1 MKLVSRFLKGILQIF
16 SITQS
21 LIWLTYKIQHMVK
34 VEVLLATDGSESA
47 KKAETAALKITK
59 SYNIR
64 MAALFVVNAPST
76 SERDDTI
83 KYGEKVLD
91 EVVEDGK
98 KLGVDVQK
106 ILKLGS
112 PAETILNVSKSL
124 NVHTIVL
131 GSEGR
136 KGIKRVL
143 LGSVAENVVRNAEC
157 TVLVAR

>member
-1 MKLVSRFLKGILQIF
+1 LRIS
-16 SITQS
+16 
-21 LIWLTYKIQHMVK
+21 
-34 VEVLLATDGSESA
+34 
-47 KKAETAALKITK
+47 K

-64 MAALFVVNAPST
+64 MAALYVVNVPST
-76 SERDDTI
+76 SEQGELI

-98 KLGVDVQK
+98 KMGVEVQK

-112 PAETILNVSKSL
+112 PSETILNVSKSL
-124 NVHTIVL
+124 KVHTIVV
-131 GSEGR
+131 GSEGK

>member
-1 MKLVSRFLKGILQIF
+1 MG
-16 SITQS
+16 
-21 LIWLTYKIQHMVK
+21 K

-47 KKAETAALKITK
+47 KKAQIAALRISK

-64 MAALFVVNAPST
+64 MAALYVVNVPST
-76 SERDDTI
+76 SEQSELI
-83 KYGEKVLD
+83 KYGEKILD
-91 EVVEDGK
+91 EVVKDGK
-98 KLGVDVQK
+98 TQGISVQR

-112 PAETILNVSKSL
+112 PSETILNVAKSL
-124 NVHTIVL
+124 KVHTIVV

>member
-1 MKLVSRFLKGILQIF
+1 MG
-16 SITQS
+16 
-21 LIWLTYKIQHMVK
+21 K

-47 KKAETAALKITK
+47 KKAEIAALRISK

-64 MAALFVVNAPST
+64 MAALYVVNVPST
-76 SERDDTI
+76 SEQAELI

-98 KLGVDVQK
+98 KNGVEVQK

-112 PAETILNVSKSL
+112 PSETILNVSKSL
-124 NVHTIVL
+124 KVHTIVV
-131 GSEGR
+131 GSEGK

>member
-1 MKLVSRFLKGILQIF
+1 MFK
-16 SITQS
+16 TQDS
-21 LIWLTYKIQHMVK
+21 DMPK

-47 KKAETAALKITK
+47 KKAEIAALKITK

-64 MAALFVVNAPST
+64 MAALFVVNVPST
-76 SERDDTI
+76 SDRGELI

-91 EVVEDGK
+91 EVMADGRKMGVE
-98 KLGVDVQK
+98 VQK

-112 PAETILNVSKSL
+112 PAETILNVSKNL
-124 NVHTIVL
+124 KVHTIVM

-136 KGIKRVL
+136 KGLKRAL

>member
-1 MKLVSRFLKGILQIF
+1 MA
-16 SITQS
+16 
-21 LIWLTYKIQHMVK
+21 K

-47 KKAETAALKITK
+47 KKAEIAALKITK

-64 MAALFVVNAPST
+64 MAALFVVNVPST
-76 SERDDTI
+76 SERDELI

-91 EVVEDGK
+91 EVVADGK
-98 KLGVDVQK
+98 KMGVDVQK

-124 NVHTIVL
+124 NVHTIVM

-136 KGIKRVL
+136 KGLKRVL

>member
-1 MKLVSRFLKGILQIF
+1 MG
-16 SITQS
+16 
-21 LIWLTYKIQHMVK
+21 K

-47 KKAETAALKITK
+47 KKAEIAALRISK

-64 MAALFVVNAPST
+64 MAALYVVNVPST
-76 SERDDTI
+76 SEQAELI
-83 KYGEKVLD
+83 KFGEKVLD

-98 KLGVDVQK
+98 KNGIDVQR

-112 PAETILNVSKSL
+112 PSETILNVAKSL
-124 NVHTIVL
+124 KVHTIVV

-143 LGSVAENVVRNAEC
+143 LGSVAENVVRNADC

>member
-1 MKLVSRFLKGILQIF
+1 MG
-16 SITQS
+16 
-21 LIWLTYKIQHMVK
+21 K

-47 KKAETAALKITK
+47 KKAQIAALRISK

-64 MAALFVVNAPST
+64 MAVLYVVNVPST
-76 SERDDTI
+76 SEQAELI
-83 KYGEKVLD
+83 KFGEKVLD

-98 KLGVDVQK
+98 KNGVEVQK

-112 PAETILNVSKSL
+112 PSETILNVAKSL
-124 NVHTIVL
+124 KVHTIVV
-131 GSEGR
+131 GSEGK

-157 TVLVAR
+157 SVLVAR

>member
-1 MKLVSRFLKGILQIF
+1 MG
-16 SITQS
+16 
-21 LIWLTYKIQHMVK
+21 K
-34 VEVLLATDGSESA
+34 VEVLLATDGSEFA
-47 KKAETAALKITK
+47 KKAEIAALKISK

-64 MAALFVVNAPST
+64 MAALYVVNVPST
-76 SERDDTI
+76 SDQSELI
-83 KYGEKVLD
+83 KYGEKVLA

-98 KLGVDVQK
+98 KMGVEVQK

-112 PAETILNVSKSL
+112 PSETILNVAKSL
-124 NVHTIVL
+124 KVHTIVV

>member
-1 MKLVSRFLKGILQIF
+1 MG
-16 SITQS
+16 
-21 LIWLTYKIQHMVK
+21 K

-47 KKAETAALKITK
+47 KKAEIAALKISK

-64 MAALFVVNAPST
+64 MAALYVVNVPST
-76 SERDDTI
+76 SDQAELI

-91 EVVEDGK
+91 EVIEDGK
-98 KLGVDVQK
+98 KNGLAVQR

-112 PAETILNVSKSL
+112 PSETILNVAKSL
-124 NVHTIVL
+124 KVHTIVV

>member
-1 MKLVSRFLKGILQIF
+1 MG
-16 SITQS
+16 
-21 LIWLTYKIQHMVK
+21 K

-47 KKAETAALKITK
+47 KKAQIAALRISK

-64 MAALFVVNAPST
+64 MAALYVVNVPST
-76 SERDDTI
+76 SEQAEII
-83 KYGEKVLD
+83 KFGEKVLD

-98 KLGVDVQK
+98 KMGVEVQK

-112 PAETILNVSKSL
+112 PSETILNVSKSL
-124 NVHTIVL
+124 KVHTIVV
-131 GSEGR
+131 GSEGK

-157 TVLVAR
+157 SVLVAR

>member
-1 MKLVSRFLKGILQIF
+1 MA
-16 SITQS
+16 
-21 LIWLTYKIQHMVK
+21 K

-47 KKAETAALKITK
+47 KKAEIAALKITK

-64 MAALFVVNAPST
+64 MAALFVVNVPSA
-76 SERDDTI
+76 SERDELI

-98 KLGVDVQK
+98 KMGVEVQK

-124 NVHTIVL
+124 NVHTIVM

-143 LGSVAENVVRNAEC
+143 LGSVAENVVRNADC

>member
-1 MKLVSRFLKGILQIF
+1 MG
-16 SITQS
+16 
-21 LIWLTYKIQHMVK
+21 K

-47 KKAETAALKITK
+47 KKAEVAALRISK

-64 MAALFVVNAPST
+64 MAALYVVNVPST
-76 SERDDTI
+76 SEQAEII

-98 KLGVDVQK
+98 KLGVEVQK

-112 PAETILNVSKSL
+112 PSETILNVSKSL
-124 NVHTIVL
+124 KVHTIVV
-131 GSEGR
+131 GSEGK

>member
-1 MKLVSRFLKGILQIF
+1 MS
-16 SITQS
+16 
-21 LIWLTYKIQHMVK
+21 K
-34 VEVLLATDGSESA
+34 VEVLIANDGSESA
-47 KKAETAALKITK
+47 KKAEIAALKITK

-64 MAALFVVNAPST
+64 MAALFVVNVPST
-76 SERDDTI
+76 SERDELI

-98 KLGVDVQK
+98 KMGVDVQK

-124 NVHTIVL
+124 KVHTIVM

>member
-1 MKLVSRFLKGILQIF
+1 MG
-16 SITQS
+16 
-21 LIWLTYKIQHMVK
+21 K

-47 KKAETAALKITK
+47 KKAEIAAMKISK

-64 MAALFVVNAPST
+64 MAALYVVNVPST
-76 SERDDTI
+76 SEQAELI

-98 KLGVDVQK
+98 KNGIDVQR

-112 PAETILNVSKSL
+112 PSETILNVAKSL
-124 NVHTIVL
+124 KVHTIVV